1 MTWGPKQSGN
11 RHKMACLRP
20 RAPFLGLPLSLL
32 LLGALVLV
40 ASAMEAVSLVDFCDQ
55 MLHGD
60 GMIIRS
66 HPDSQKFYFV
76 AAETDCW
83 LTVQAASPQDRVLF
97 QFRFFLVYS
106 LTQPPPSE
114 LPQPNTSGPSQVTEG
129 PCTAGSS
136 LQFYDGPAKEGPPLG
151 GPLCGLTIPGPIL
164 STGRFLSLRLVT
176 RGQQPRVDFIG
187 DFTSFRLAVPIPGS
201 SIPPC
206 NSSFYFLCRNKKCI
220 PPSLVCD
227 PWGIDNCG
235 DGSDQTSSPPAS
247 CRGGTIIPIFQR
259 RKLRLTELN
268 DKGNAPGYSVNGKDG
283 SQLFSA
289 YIGHPCD
296 FPDHNI
302 APLYIVFHYYPLQ
315 LQDAMF
321 PAVTKAAPR
330 TTGGPPNPGSSEPQ
344 RRWPA
349 PQEGS
354 ATGSPRTLL
363 ASLVLLGSVG
373 GLGGLLWCCCCC
385 PPGRTPGRTRAAK
398 LLPGHSSICAA
409 RCSLGLLACLGS
421 GRVTPW
427 GAAEQAGQ
435 AGGQGLSL

>member
-1 MTWGPKQSGN
+1 
-11 RHKMACLRP
+11 
-20 RAPFLGLPLSLL
+20 
-32 LLGALVLV
+32 
-40 ASAMEAVSLVDFCDQ
+40 

-187 DFTSFRLAVPIPGS
+187 DFTSFRLGILLGKNKVFVSSEGLTKGWGSTPAVPIPGS

-247 CRGGTIIPIFQR
+247 CRGQWR
-259 RKLRLTELN
+259 
-268 DKGNAPGYSVNGKDG
+268 A
-283 SQLFSA
+283 
-289 YIGHPCD
+289 
-296 FPDHNI
+296 
-302 APLYIVFHYYPLQ
+302 
-315 LQDAMF
+315 
-321 PAVTKAAPR
+321 
-330 TTGGPPNPGSSEPQ
+330 
-344 RRWPA
+344 W
-349 PQEGS
+349 
-354 ATGSPRTLL
+354 
-363 ASLVLLGSVG
+363 ASLGYG
-373 GLGGLLWCCCCC
+373 QG
-385 PPGRTPGRTRAAK
+385 P
-398 LLPGHSSICAA
+398 
-409 RCSLGLLACLGS
+409 LGLSSPHCYS
-421 GRVTPW
+421 T
-427 GAAEQAGQ
+427 
-435 AGGQGLSL
+435 LSFRKHTFL

>member
-1 MTWGPKQSGN
+1 
-11 RHKMACLRP
+11 MACLRP

-32 LLGALVLV
+32 LLGALILI

-55 MLHGD
+55 TLHGD
-60 GMIIRS
+60 GMIVRS

-114 LPQPNTSGPSQVTEG
+114 LPWPNPTGPSQLREA
-129 PCTAGSS
+129 PCTTGSS

-151 GPLCGLTIPGPIL
+151 GPLCGLTIPGPVL

-176 RGQQPRVDFIG
+176 RGRQPRVDFIG

-206 NSSFYFLCRNKKCI
+206 NPGFYFLCRNKKCI

-247 CRGGTIIPIFQR
+247 CRGQWRAWASLGCGQ
-259 RKLRLTELN
+259 
-268 DKGNAPGYSVNGKDG
+268 
-283 SQLFSA
+283 
-289 YIGHPCD
+289 
-296 FPDHNI
+296 
-302 APLYIVFHYYPLQ
+302 
-315 LQDAMF
+315 
-321 PAVTKAAPR
+321 
-330 TTGGPPNPGSSEPQ
+330 GPP
-344 RRWPA
+344 
-349 PQEGS
+349 
-354 ATGSPRTLL
+354 
-363 ASLVLLGSVG
+363 
-373 GLGGLLWCCCCC
+373 
-385 PPGRTPGRTRAAK
+385 
-398 LLPGHSSICAA
+398 
-409 RCSLGLLACLGS
+409 
-421 GRVTPW
+421 
-427 GAAEQAGQ
+427 
-435 AGGQGLSL
+435 GLSSPHSYSTLSFRKHFSLTAL

>member
-1 MTWGPKQSGN
+1 
-11 RHKMACLRP
+11 
-20 RAPFLGLPLSLL
+20 
-32 LLGALVLV
+32 
-40 ASAMEAVSLVDFCDQ
+40 MEAVSLVDFCDQ

-187 DFTSFRLAVPIPGS
+187 DFTSFRL
-201 SIPPC
+201 
-206 NSSFYFLCRNKKCI
+206 
-220 PPSLVCD
+220 D
-227 PWGIDNCG
+227 
-235 DGSDQTSSPPAS
+235 
-247 CRGGTIIPIFQR
+247 
-259 RKLRLTELN
+259 
-268 DKGNAPGYSVNGKDG
+268 
-283 SQLFSA
+283 
-289 YIGHPCD
+289 
-296 FPDHNI
+296 
-302 APLYIVFHYYPLQ
+302 PLQ

-354 ATGSPRTLL
+354 ATATRIVDLTPRPQPSQT
-363 ASLVLLGSVG
+363 ASG
-373 GLGGLLWCCCCC
+373 GAQPALSRPRGCRSRG
-385 PPGRTPGRTRAAK
+385 PGFASDKSFLSCWVEG
-398 LLPGHSSICAA
+398 
-409 RCSLGLLACLGS
+409 RCSAGTERRLAG
-421 GRVTPW
+421 
-427 GAAEQAGQ
+427 
-435 AGGQGLSL
+435 